1 MISARSRSS
10 SELKWFSSFPA
21 VAASALFR
29 TSFHDSAFHGCVVFQ
44 STGNLHE
51 MGFPTARVSAA
62 AVERAAA
69 GSTGLHAS
77 LLVASS
83 AALIG
88 FILES
93 FGACNLGRRITENDS
108 NVDVFNDF
116 NEVSKILKNT
126 KVRRSTS
133 DTIDNGNDDID

>member
-1 MISARSRSS
+1 
-10 SELKWFSSFPA
+10 
-21 VAASALFR
+21 
-29 TSFHDSAFHGCVVFQ
+29 
-44 STGNLHE
+44 

-69 GSTGLHAS
+69 GSTRLHAS

-83 AALIG
+83 AALIC

-93 FGACNLGRRITENDS
+93 FGACNLSGRITENDS